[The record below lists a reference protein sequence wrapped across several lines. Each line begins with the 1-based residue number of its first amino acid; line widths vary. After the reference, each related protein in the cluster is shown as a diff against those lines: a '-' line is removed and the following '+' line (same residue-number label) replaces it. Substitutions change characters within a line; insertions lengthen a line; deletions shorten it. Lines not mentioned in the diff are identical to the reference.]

1 MAFAIAARAL
11 GLRDCGPCLSP
22 HNAFLV
28 NMGMETLPLR
38 VQKQCDNAL
47 AVAEFL
53 ESHSKCVTLFW
64 GIALYTCL
72 VGPTHGC
79 SYSLFLIAVV

>member
-22 HNAFLV
+22 QNAFLV
-28 NMGMETLPLR
+28 NMGIETLPLR

-53 ESHSKCVTLFW
+53 ESHPKCVKSL
-64 GIALYTCL
+64 GVPSCAYVI
-72 VGPTHGC
+72 GRTHTV
-79 SYSLFLIAVV
+79 ADWQ

>member
-28 NMGMETLPLR
+28 NMGIETLPLR

-53 ESHSKCVTLFW
+53 ESHPKCVSLYVVN
-64 GIALYTCL
+64 IA
-72 VGPTHGC
+72 
-79 SYSLFLIAVV
+79 LIAVCMFLFFVLEYAGHSG